1 MLEKN
6 FTWSTPIDSGIC
18 NIEVRN
24 TLPYKLA
31 RYYEEMRTVERALEP
46 PPPRPDALDRKL
58 LVSCPISDRNFGATA
73 MKTTKFSLRLD
84 SDRYEMLQDLA
95 EREGFTV
102 SMIVRHLVYRFIEQ
116 ERRLIGNSHD

>member
-1 MLEKN
+1 
-6 FTWSTPIDSGIC
+6 
-18 NIEVRN
+18 
-24 TLPYKLA
+24 
-31 RYYEEMRTVERALEP
+31 
-46 PPPRPDALDRKL
+46 
-58 LVSCPISDRNFGATA
+58 

-84 SDRYEMLQDLA
+84 SDRYEMLQNLA

>member
-6 FTWSTPIDSGIC
+6 FTWSTPITSGIC

-31 RYYEEMRTVERALEP
+31 RYYEEMRPVERALEP
-46 PPPRPDALDRKL
+46 PPPRPGREP
-58 LVSCPISDRNFGATA
+58 LVPCPISPQDSGATV

-84 SDRYEMLQDLA
+84 ADRYEMSQNLA